1 LPPLYADEMETRAEI
16 VQRWRDLR
24 SMLIQQLE
32 MFEAGALILHSNGLN
47 ISAEA
52 IADLKRSILEFDAL
66 ISQDEAAGRVPP

>member
-1 LPPLYADEMETRAEI
+1 METRSEV

-32 MFEAGALILHSNGLN
+32 MFEGGSLTLRSNGLN

-52 IADLKRSILEFDAL
+52 IADLKRSILEFDTL
-66 ISQDEAAGRVPP
+66 IGQDEAAP

>member
-1 LPPLYADEMETRAEI
+1 METRSEV

-32 MFEAGALILHSNGLN
+32 MFEGGALTLRSNGLN

-66 ISQDEAAGRVPP
+66 ISQDEATP